1 MANEKKAAPA
11 SNGRKILVIYAGEQP
26 DKATIEAL
34 LVDAGCPP
42 DEIVLATASEV
53 AEGMVDPKEF
63 DHVISL
69 LDDELAKD
77 ASAEASALAVAQC
90 GGAVIGVWPEGVKS
104 AEGMHPAV
112 GKYGRAQIPWDP
124 KSIADVIGTRC
135 PQPLHTPSGEQ
146 ASSHPITQN
155 KC

>member
-1 MANEKKAAPA
+1 VENGKKAASA
-11 SNGRKILVIYAGEQP
+11 SKRRKILIIYAGEQP
-26 DKATIEAL
+26 DKATIQSL
-34 LVDAGCPP
+34 LTDAGCPP
-42 DEIVLATASEV
+42 DGIVMATTSEV
-53 AEGMVDPKEF
+53 ADGEINPKEF

-90 GGAVIGVWPEGVKS
+90 GGAVIGVWSEGVKS
-104 AEGMHPAV
+104 AEGLHPAV
-112 GKYGRAQIPWDP
+112 GKYGRAQVPWDP
-124 KSIADVIGTRC
+124 KSIADVLGTEC

-146 ASSHPITQN
+146 VSSHPITQN